1 MAHLLEQVPVG
12 RITEE
17 ARQVRFGLVVLTV
30 IAGLLYALG
39 WLVAKAFTGAWFVA
53 AWLGTAVKVG
63 WVDARAGRGATR

>member
-17 ARQVRFGLVVLTV
+17 AKQVRFGYTVLTI

-39 WLVAKAFTGAWFVA
+39 WVVAKTFTGIWFILAWV
-53 AWLGTAVKVG
+53 GTAVKVG
-63 WVDARAGRGATR
+63 WKDARTNGPAR